1 MPSRE
6 ELIDLAIEAY
16 ISGLDHEGLEDFVR
30 AHLQEEYH
38 NADAIVQDNLIEAT
52 GVRENA

>member
-16 ISGLDHEGLEDFVR
+16 ISGLDQQGLEDFVR

-38 NADAIVQDNLIEAT
+38 RADATVQDNLIEAT
-52 GVRENA
+52 GVGEDA

>member
-16 ISGLDHEGLEDFVR
+16 ISGLDQQGLEDFVR
-30 AHLQEEYH
+30 ASLQEEYH
-38 NADAIVQDNLIEAT
+38 NADATVQENLIEAT
-52 GVRENA
+52 GVRE

>member
-1 MPSRE
+1 MPDRE

-16 ISGLDHEGLEDFVR
+16 ISGLDQEGLEDFVR
-30 AHLQEEYH
+30 GSLEDYYA
-38 NADAIVQDNLIEAT
+38 NADSDTIEDFVEAT